1 MKEEELRENINCGL
15 CNQPFAAAGL
25 PIFHRVTIE
34 TYCLDV
40 NAIKRQDGLAAIVG
54 SSVIASVM
62 GPNED
67 LAKEL
72 HEPLKIT
79 VCSTCSIEERHC
91 IAQLSEIANR
101 ETEEEANESTK
112 RR

>member
-15 CNQPFAAAGL
+15 CNQPFAAAGV

-34 TYCLDV
+34 TYGLDG

-62 GPNED
+62 GPHITPQRN
-67 LAKEL
+67 AKGYTL
-72 HEPLKIT
+72 NVSPRNATPRLNYPA
-79 VCSTCSIEERHC
+79 VQPA
-91 IAQLSEIANR
+91 AQ
-101 ETEEEANESTK
+101 
-112 RR
+112 RRG